1 MEFRSYSHEGS
12 GISVGQTLR
21 FRARRGEEV
30 GGVRGR
36 EGVVEGETGGDR
48 VRTERRRHEV
58 VSAMFGREERGK
70 ISYSNGQGIR
80 ARPGWRR
87 SEETAEQYEVPT
99 SSLT

>member
-58 VSAMFGREERGK
+58 VAAMFGREERGK

-80 ARPGWRR
+80 ARLGWRR
-87 SEETAEQYEVPT
+87 SEETAKQYEVPT

>member
-58 VSAMFGREERGK
+58 VAAMFGREERGK
-70 ISYSNGQGIR
+70 ISYSNG